1 MEVLSHTDVAGH
13 QLLIDL
19 MGVDEKYTQKF
30 APSYKIMSRLIAVLL
45 EGEVMG
51 SSMYEGEDHFMGFC
65 YSKFAYTVV
74 SGYQDRNLITV
85 DIRCAESVVSLKRF
99 SDWLIHEYRP
109 LQCVITEFRRGSSS
123 SSAETH
129 SKKVRSTINYELDI
143 FLVCG

>member
-30 APSYKIMSRLIAVLL
+30 APSYKIMSRLIEVLL

-65 YSKFAYTVV
+65 YSKFTYTVV

-85 DIRCAESVVSLKRF
+85 DIRCPESVSLKEV

-129 SKKVRSTINYELDI
+129 SKKVRSTIN
-143 FLVCG
+143 